1 MGKRLF
7 QKLIRIGSLLLLAA
21 FLFLSWTLFDL
32 DTLYDQ
38 TRQLFSNYHW
48 LLLMTICYL
57 LAFIFRAIAWEKY
70 GNEKR
75 PFKIYLYALFYSLF
89 FNHILPIKAGDLFRV
104 GVLAK
109 EENVTWD
116 TAMHSVVVMRVLD
129 LLCLG
134 LFSFLGA
141 LLLSVSLSYS
151 FFLNLVV
158 ALLLGGC
165 IVLFYLMKARHSF
178 YTKHM
183 SLLQEALFHKKAM
196 VIISLVAL
204 SWVLEAAVLFSVVRA
219 INLDITFLNAV
230 WVNSLTVASQVFQFA
245 PGGLITYESTM
256 SFALAQTEMSWKDAY
271 HIAIITHGYKFL
283 FSFLVGGIT
292 FLLHPISIEHL
303 KLWKRKR
310 GEHT

>member
-1 MGKRLF
+1 MGKKLF
-7 QKLIRIGSLLLLAA
+7 QKLIRIGSLFLFVA
-21 FLFLSWTLFDL
+21 FLFLSWSLFDL
-32 DTLYDQ
+32 HTLYNQ
-38 TRQLFSNYHW
+38 TRQLFSLYHW
-48 LLLMTICYL
+48 LLLTTVCYL
-57 LAFIFRAIAWEKY
+57 LAFIIRAIAWRMY

-89 FNHILPIKAGDLFRV
+89 FNHIFPIKAGDLFRV

-109 EENVTWD
+109 EENVKWD

-129 LLCLG
+129 LICLG

-151 FFLNLVV
+151 FFLNLVI
-158 ALLLGGC
+158 AFLLGGC
-165 IVLFYLMKARHSF
+165 ILLFYLLKAKPPF
-178 YTKHM
+178 YIKHM
-183 SLLQEALFHKKAM
+183 SLLKEALFHKKAM

-219 INLDITFLNAV
+219 INLDITFLKAV

-256 SFALAQTEMSWKDAY
+256 SFALAQTGMSWKDAY

-283 FSFLVGGIT
+283 FSFLAGGVT
-292 FLLHPISIEHL
+292 FLLHPISVEHL
-303 KLWKRKR
+303 KLWKRKK
-310 GEHT
+310 GD